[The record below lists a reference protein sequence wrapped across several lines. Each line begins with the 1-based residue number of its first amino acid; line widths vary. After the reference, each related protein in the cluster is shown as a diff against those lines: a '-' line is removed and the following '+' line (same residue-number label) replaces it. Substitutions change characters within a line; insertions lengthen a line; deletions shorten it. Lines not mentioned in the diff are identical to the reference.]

1 MCVASSAAE
10 RQPATASGRCP
21 SLSAVASAP
30 TSDRTLSGNQLAMHQ
45 NVFLQG
51 FGFHGCSSFA
61 WYKKPVAKFVLFFL
75 LLVFSWHKK
84 PVEKFVPS
92 FLLLVF
98 VLAQKPVEKFVPLC
112 VLLVSFL
119 ARNPCRQV
127 CVMFKRETA
136 VLRPTN
142 RKLNPPLPDS
152 GWGEFQLAICWGQ
165 FTQSMLL
172 VCCFCY

>member
-1 MCVASSAAE
+1 MYTHTLPKKVGTPTLDECQ
-10 RQPATASGRCP
+10 RRCRHNAFNKM
-21 SLSAVASAP
+21 LGF
-30 TSDRTLSGNQLAMHQ
+30 RGN
-45 NVFLQG
+45 
-51 FGFHGCSSFA
+51 FHHA
-61 WYKKPVAKFVLFFL
+61 DVAKFVLFFL